1 MNRKLS
7 QENLKMIACATML
20 IDHFAAVLLLEI
32 FPMSN
37 FLFDAYSFLRIVGRL
52 AFPIYCFLLAEGA
65 IHTRNPKKYALRMAI
80 GALLSEL
87 PYDYAFH
94 GGWTLAHQS
103 VMITLLL
110 GYGALVA
117 MEKCPEF
124 WQKILICLPFAL
136 LAQYLHTDYG
146 AKGVLLVA
154 LFDLTRELPHKCLLQ
169 FFGMWCLFSPNHRM
183 MLEWIPRIQQTGRL
197 YLTTQEWAVLAL
209 LPIHSYSGEKRTTS
223 KAIQWAFYLFY
234 PVHLTVLHLWSLLL

>member
-20 IDHFAAVLLLEI
+20 IDHFAAILLFEV
-32 FPMSN
+32 FRMSN
-37 FLFDAYSFLRIVGRL
+37 FLIDVYSFLRIVGRL
-52 AFPIYCFLLAEGA
+52 AFPIYCFLLVEGA
-65 IHTRNPKKYALRMAI
+65 IHTRNPRKYALRMAI

-94 GGWTLAHQS
+94 GGWTLEHQS

-154 LFDLTRELPHKCLLQ
+154 LFALTRELPHKRLLQ
-169 FFGMWCLFSPNHRM
+169 FFGMWLLFSPNHRM

-209 LPIHSYSGEKRTTS
+209 LPIHAYSGEKRTTS
-223 KAIQWAFYLFY
+223 KAIQWGFYLFY
-234 PVHLTVLHLWSLLL
+234 PVHLTVLYGLLQLC